1 MKKII
6 FINFFIFIFI
16 ILFLEFTFNFFKLS
30 GLMGIQ
36 SGLIYEKNGFHFLS
50 PNTSGTVF
58 GKKVYTDKYGFR
70 VPNSTF
76 QYDNKKNILII
87 GDSTTFGNGVI
98 EQETF
103 TGILRNKYKK
113 INFFNSAVPG
123 YQIRNHNENLK
134 TLKKSENF
142 KELEKIIY
150 FFSLNDVFS
159 VSNVTRIDSKKI
171 EEGDNNL
178 KKIKAINFLNSNL
191 RNKSYL
197 YMYLKGIS
205 SDPSKRWYQ
214 SIDKYYSK
222 NSISEISNYFLDLK
236 KYAKE
241 KNADFHL
248 FVIPYEYQTRKCDEG
263 DLIPQKKI
271 ADIFNKNKINFFD
284 LTREFCDNSKPNSL
298 YYKFDPAH
306 LSVNGHKFVF
316 NLINEK
322 INF

>member
-1 MKKII
+1 MRKLIVINLIVLITLI
-6 FINFFIFIFI
+6 FLLEIFA
-16 ILFLEFTFNFFKLS
+16 NFFKLS

-50 PNTSGTVF
+50 PNTSGIVF

-70 VPNSTF
+70 VPNLTF
-76 QYDNKKNILII
+76 DYNNKKNILII
-87 GDSTTFGNGVI
+87 GDSTTFGNGVL
-98 EQETF
+98 EEETF

-113 INFFNSAVPG
+113 INFLNSAVPG
-123 YQIRNHNENLK
+123 YQIRNHSENLK
-134 TLKKSENF
+134 ILKRSENF
-142 KELEKIIY
+142 NEIDKIIY

-159 VSNVTRIDSKKI
+159 VSNVTQI
-171 EEGDNNL
+171 NN
-178 KKIKAINFLNSNL
+178 KKIKEGDSKLKKLKLINFLNSKL

-222 NSISEISNYFLDLK
+222 NDISKISDYFLDLK
-236 KYAKE
+236 EFAKE

-248 FVIPYEYQTRKCDEG
+248 FVIPYEYQTRKCDES
-263 DLIPQKKI
+263 DLIPQKKL
-271 ADIFNKNKINFFD
+271 AKTFKKNKIDFFD
-284 LTREFCDNSKPNSL
+284 LTEEFCANNKPNSL

-316 NLINEK
+316 NSINEK